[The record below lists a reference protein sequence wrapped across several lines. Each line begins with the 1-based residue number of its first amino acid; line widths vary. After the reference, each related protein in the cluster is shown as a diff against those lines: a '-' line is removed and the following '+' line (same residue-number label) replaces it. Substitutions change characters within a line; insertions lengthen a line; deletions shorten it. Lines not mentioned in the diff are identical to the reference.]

1 MMNHFLTD
9 DVFNAGI
16 TDYLNA
22 KKFRN
27 AEQRDL
33 WNALTS
39 AARRMGDF
47 DTDVAVVMDSW
58 TLQTGFPVLNVIR
71 NYDTGVIQFSQVC
84 LLTLIISSYSQ
95 LCKTAWTQRA
105 SCRSWKY
112 ARMHRK
118 SMWTRRGIRNCNTV
132 FFLTIIH
139 VVYGNLKP

>member
-22 KKFRN
+22 KKFGN
-27 AEQRDL
+27 AEQKDL

-39 AARRMGDF
+39 AARLMGDL

-84 LLTLIISSYSQ
+84 SLTLLKSS
-95 LCKTAWTQRA
+95 C
-105 SCRSWKY
+105 
-112 ARMHRK
+112 AR
-118 SMWTRRGIRNCNTV
+118 
-132 FFLTIIH
+132 
-139 VVYGNLKP
+139 PA